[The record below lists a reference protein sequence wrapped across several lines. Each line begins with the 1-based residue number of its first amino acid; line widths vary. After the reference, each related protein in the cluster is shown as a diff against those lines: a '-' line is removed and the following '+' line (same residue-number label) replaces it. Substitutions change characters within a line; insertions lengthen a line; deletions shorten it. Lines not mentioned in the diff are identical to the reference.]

1 MSTYEDLYLKAMQSV
16 TFFTT
21 LLDSTNSINLPYRG
35 QIYLIPL
42 IIFLTELFKGKR
54 TLANNW
60 WPNDSLLAVRED
72 TQKKNLTI
80 NVNVSLKA

>member
-1 MSTYEDLYLKAMQSV
+1 MSPYEGLYLKAMHSV

-42 IIFLTELFKGKR
+42 KIFFFFLTELFKGKR

-60 WPNDSLLAVRED
+60 
-72 TQKKNLTI
+72 
-80 NVNVSLKA
+80 

>member
-1 MSTYEDLYLKAMQSV
+1 MSPCEGLYLKAMHSV

-42 IIFLTELFKGKR
+42 IIFFLTELFKGKR

-60 WPNDSLLAVRED
+60 
-72 TQKKNLTI
+72 
-80 NVNVSLKA
+80 

>member
-1 MSTYEDLYLKAMQSV
+1 MSPYEGLYLKAMHSV

-21 LLDSTNSINLPYRG
+21 LLVSTNSINLPYRG

-42 IIFLTELFKGKR
+42 IIFFFFLTELFKGKR

-60 WPNDSLLAVRED
+60 
-72 TQKKNLTI
+72 
-80 NVNVSLKA
+80 